1 MARYR
6 ARFATKGRVGQTLVT
21 AGSIVT
27 ATQLRALKQIKQKP
41 IETLLLD
48 TYYYFHK
55 IIINLRELSC
65 TEHARL
71 FLTLIFWRV

>member
-21 AGSIVT
+21 AGSVVT

-41 IETLLLD
+41 TKTLLLG
-48 TYYYFHK
+48 T
-55 IIINLRELSC
+55 IIFIHLL
-65 TEHARL
+65 
-71 FLTLIFWRV
+71 LICESYRTPGMHVFF